1 MPQYPR
7 IGLNKY
13 YNLEQI
19 SYQKDFY
26 HKKWKETNDASYL
39 TASLAYNNAVL
50 LLLYA
55 ESEQDSMIDQFDYFT
70 DEDYYKGLDN

>member
-1 MPQYPR
+1 MITEER
-7 IGLNKY
+7 TAR
-13 YNLEQI
+13 LERMFEQRAN
-19 SYQKDFY
+19 FY
-26 HKKWKETNDASYL
+26 HKKWKETNDVSNL

-55 ESEQDSMIDQFDYFT
+55 ESEQDDMIDQFDYFT

>member
-1 MPQYPR
+1 MITEER
-7 IGLNKY
+7 TTR
-13 YNLEQI
+13 LERMFEQRAN
-19 SYQKDFY
+19 FY
-26 HKKWKETNDASYL
+26 HKKWKATNDASYL

-55 ESEQDSMIDQFDYFT
+55 ESEQDDMINQFDYFT